1 MGRNVDVSTGVS
13 SGLSSVIAAVIDT
26 TEAEE
31 VVTLGMVR
39 FVMDRG
45 VVADLVEAGRL
56 PLGSEY
62 ALAAELDTLIEE
74 YGADIP
80 ALDFESVGASEE
92 LSRVIQAELDG
103 YDEPG
108 IPTLGSVRES
118 MLHGLTARLIG
129 DGALDPDDEQSLL
142 AEIET
147 LIDRFGQDTPAEE
160 YLRYE

>member
-13 SGLSSVIAAVIDT
+13 SGLSTLIEAVINA
-26 TEAEE
+26 TEDDE

-39 FVMDRG
+39 HSMGRG
-45 VVADLVEAGRL
+45 MVTDLIDAGRL
-56 PLGSEY
+56 PPGSEY
-62 ALAAELDTLIEE
+62 GLTTEIGRLIEE
-74 YGADIP
+74 YEEDMP
-80 ALDFESVGASEE
+80 ALDFASVEASEA
-92 LSRVIQAELDG
+92 LSRLIQAELDG

-108 IPTLGSVRES
+108 IPTLGSVHES

-129 DGALDPDDEQSLL
+129 EGAIDPDDEHTLL

-147 LIDRFGQDTPAEE
+147 FIDRFGEDAPAEQ